1 MVPFIC
7 EFAADFALCA
17 AEAPA
22 EVGGVAVL
30 VAEAYDLTG
39 SCAGTA
45 PDGGAVEADECDG
58 ALLAVLAGFGEL
70 AGSAVVMSRL
80 GVVRSAEGTG

>member
-1 MVPFIC
+1 MFPFIC
-7 EFAADFALCA
+7 ELAADFALC

-30 VAEAYDLTG
+30 VADAYDLTG

-45 PDGGAVEADECDG
+45 PACGAVGADVDG
-58 ALLAVLAGFGEL
+58 AVMVLAELGEL
-70 AGSAVVMSRL
+70 VGGAVVMSGL
-80 GVVRSAEGTG
+80 NGL